1 MSQQLTQPRKRRIR
15 TSQQE
20 KYEFLMGL
28 VGCSKEEQKKA
39 SMASGL
45 TFDAVRNT
53 LQVEYN
59 RGQLRLSTEQIDNLK
74 RNGFLN
80 YSREEKDR
88 ITEGITEEIKLPRKY
103 LLDIIKKYGS
113 YEEFIQQYKSG
124 AIDYKFGKDVFCGY
138 RGITVSEQEMTVEQK
153 LRYANFV
160 NDLFEGVNLN
170 FNDGDYIDLD
180 VLEKIIDSMSDKRKY
195 CVRQYYGLNG
205 QKKTYMAIGKELGIS
220 KDSVRE
226 LINRG
231 MTEARIFQTR
241 KNNPICNLNTEFNQ
255 NQQSLE
261 RQEKAIESLET
272 IKSYICDESGKPKE
286 DVENTSLEKLGIR
299 RFSIYSKI
307 IRGK

>member
-15 TSQQE
+15 TSPQE

-28 VGCSKEEQKKA
+28 IECSEEERKQA
-39 SMASGL
+39 SMKSGL
-45 TFDAVRNT
+45 TFDEVRHS
-53 LQVEYN
+53 LQVDYN
-59 RGQLRLSTEQIDNLK
+59 RGQLRLSTEQIANLK

-80 YSREEKDR
+80 YSREEKER

-103 LLDIIKKYGS
+103 LPHIIKKYGS

-153 LRYANFV
+153 LRYVDFV

-255 NQQSLE
+255 HQQSIE
-261 RQEKAIESLET
+261 RQEKAIQSLET
-272 IKSYICDESGKPKE
+272 IKSYICDKSGKPKE
-286 DVENTSLEKLGIR
+286 DVEDTRLEKLGIR
-299 RFSIYSKI
+299 RLPIYNKI

>member
-1 MSQQLTQPRKRRIR
+1 MSQQLTQPRQRRIR

-28 VGCSKEEQKKA
+28 VGCSKAEQKKA

-59 RGQLRLSTEQIDNLK
+59 RGQLRLSNEQIDNLK

-80 YSREEKDR
+80 YSREEKNR
-88 ITEGITEEIKLPRKY
+88 ITKGITEEIKLPRKY
-103 LLDIIKKYGS
+103 LPDIIKKYGS

-124 AIDYKFGKDVFCGY
+124 DIDYKFGKDVFCGY
-138 RGITVSEQEMTVEQK
+138 RGITISEQEMTVEQK

-241 KNNPICNLNTEFNQ
+241 KNNPICNLNTEFNK
-255 NQQSLE
+255 NQQSIE
-261 RQEKAIESLET
+261 RQEKAIESLEK
-272 IKSYICDESGKPKE
+272 IKSYICDKSGKPKE
-286 DVENTSLEKLGIR
+286 DVEDTRLEKLGIR
-299 RFSIYSKI
+299 RLPIYNKI